1 MAAKL
6 RTREEIPAQY
16 KWNLSH
22 IYPDDAA
29 WEAALADVL
38 ASSKKF
44 AAWEGKVVE
53 NPRQAIREY
62 FDLNQQA
69 EPVFSYAFLR
79 GETDNGDPVAQ
90 GLRARAS
97 QMGVQLS
104 TAMSF
109 FEPELLSLDD
119 ALLAEIAADP
129 AMADYDAFLRNL
141 IRQKPHTLP
150 AEQEKLLAM
159 MGQVAQAPN
168 HIFGMLTDVDM
179 SFPPVQMPDG
189 TTAELTEGTYSQ
201 FIRSEDRE
209 VRKSAFDGI
218 MNTYGNFGS
227 TIAATYNGS
236 VQNDVFQARA
246 RHYATARDA
255 RMEPLEIP
263 TSVYDNLI
271 SEVHAAIPVL
281 NEYLALRKALMG
293 LDELHMYDLYTPMV
307 KDFHMEL
314 SYDKAF
320 DLVLEG
326 LKPMGEDYLAKL
338 REARVGGWID
348 VYPSKGKS
356 SGAFSSGNLR
366 DVHPYVLL
374 NHNDNLS
381 DTFTIAHELGHS
393 MHSFY
398 SNTNQPAP
406 KSDYSLFVAEV
417 ASTCNEATMMRHLLK
432 TFADDKKALAYLL
445 NHFLEQFRTTVFR
458 QTMFAEFELIAHTM
472 AEQGQPLTRESL
484 SKAYYELNQKYYGA
498 VCTVD
503 ENIANE
509 WMRIPHFYRS
519 YYVYVYATGLCAAV
533 SLSDKILSEG
543 ESAVRDYRKFL
554 SAGCAVP
561 PIDALKLAG
570 IDMSSPEPIRRALGV
585 FKDTLAQFKAV
596 IMA

>member
-1 MAAKL
+1 MAAK
-6 RTREEIPAQY
+6 RRKREEIPAQY
-16 KWNLSH
+16 KWDLSH

-44 AAWEGKVVE
+44 AAWEGKVAE

-218 MNTYGNFGS
+218 MNTYGSFGS
-227 TIAATYNGS
+227 TIAAT
-236 VQNDVFQARA
+236 
-246 RHYATARDA
+246 
-255 RMEPLEIP
+255 
-263 TSVYDNLI
+263 
-271 SEVHAAIPVL
+271 
-281 NEYLALRKALMG
+281 
-293 LDELHMYDLYTPMV
+293 
-307 KDFHMEL
+307 
-314 SYDKAF
+314 
-320 DLVLEG
+320 
-326 LKPMGEDYLAKL
+326 
-338 REARVGGWID
+338 
-348 VYPSKGKS
+348 
-356 SGAFSSGNLR
+356 
-366 DVHPYVLL
+366 
-374 NHNDNLS
+374 
-381 DTFTIAHELGHS
+381 
-393 MHSFY
+393 
-398 SNTNQPAP
+398 
-406 KSDYSLFVAEV
+406 
-417 ASTCNEATMMRHLLK
+417 
-432 TFADDKKALAYLL
+432 
-445 NHFLEQFRTTVFR
+445 
-458 QTMFAEFELIAHTM
+458 
-472 AEQGQPLTRESL
+472 
-484 SKAYYELNQKYYGA
+484 
-498 VCTVD
+498 
-503 ENIANE
+503 
-509 WMRIPHFYRS
+509 
-519 YYVYVYATGLCAAV
+519 
-533 SLSDKILSEG
+533 
-543 ESAVRDYRKFL
+543 
-554 SAGCAVP
+554 
-561 PIDALKLAG
+561 
-570 IDMSSPEPIRRALGV
+570 
-585 FKDTLAQFKAV
+585 
-596 IMA
+596 

>member
-6 RTREEIPAQY
+6 RKREEIPAQY
-16 KWNLSH
+16 KWDLSH

-38 ASSKKF
+38 ASGKKF
-44 AAWEGKVVE
+44 AAWEGKVAE

-201 FIRSEDRE
+201 FIRSDSRD

-218 MNTYGNFGS
+218 MNTYGSFGN

-314 SYDKAF
+314 RYDKAF
-320 DLVLEG
+320 ALVLEG
-326 LKPMGEDYLAKL
+326 LKPMGADYLAKL

-432 TFADDKKALAYLL
+432 TFADDKKTLAYLL
-445 NHFLEQFRTTVFR
+445 NHFLEQFRTTLYR
-458 QTMFAEFELIAHTM
+458 QTMFAEFEQKAHEM
-472 AEQGQPLTRESL
+472 AAAGESMTSQSL
-484 SKAYYELNQKYYGA
+484 CSIYKKLNEDYFGPDTVPDPEIQYEW
-498 VCTVD
+498 
-503 ENIANE
+503 E
-509 WMRIPHFYRS
+509 RIPHFYTPF
-519 YYVYVYATGLCAAV
+519 YVYQYATGFSAAIAI
-533 SLSDKILSEG
+533 SRKIFNGEPGILEG
-543 ESAVRDYRKFL
+543 YRKFL
-554 SAGCAVP
+554 SG
-561 PIDALKLAG
+561 G
-570 IDMSSPEPIRRALGV
+570 
-585 FKDTLAQFKAV
+585 
-596 IMA
+596 

>member
-1 MAAKL
+1 METPVFFPAERGLTMAAKL
-6 RTREEIPAQY
+6 RKREEIPAQY
-16 KWNLSH
+16 KWDLSH

-38 ASSKKF
+38 ASGKKF
-44 AAWEGKVVE
+44 AAWEGKVAE

-201 FIRSEDRE
+201 FIRSDSRD

-218 MNTYGNFGS
+218 MNTYGSFGS

-293 LDELHMYDLYTPMV
+293 LDELI
-307 KDFHMEL
+307 
-314 SYDKAF
+314 AF
-320 DLVLEG
+320 TVNQRSNRHEAIVGHGAGDARAGDHGDIREVREVRRLREG
-326 LKPMGEDYLAKL
+326 LELLGVVVALIDRLDHDAL
-338 REARVGGWID
+338 FSTDSRVEMI
-348 VYPSKGKS
+348 
-356 SGAFSSGNLR
+356 GNR
-366 DVHPYVLL
+366 F
-374 NHNDNLS
+374 N
-381 DTFTIAHELGHS
+381 
-393 MHSFY
+393 
-398 SNTNQPAP
+398 
-406 KSDYSLFVAEV
+406 
-417 ASTCNEATMMRHLLK
+417 R
-432 TFADDKKALAYLL
+432 
-445 NHFLEQFRTTVFR
+445 
-458 QTMFAEFELIAHTM
+458 
-472 AEQGQPLTRESL
+472 
-484 SKAYYELNQKYYGA
+484 
-498 VCTVD
+498 
-503 ENIANE
+503 
-509 WMRIPHFYRS
+509 
-519 YYVYVYATGLCAAV
+519 
-533 SLSDKILSEG
+533 
-543 ESAVRDYRKFL
+543 SAVDTGQRMPEFHRAHILIFRHSRNDHSRQDECKRHHERNDAFHGVILLLYRQGFL
-554 SAGCAVP
+554 P
-561 PIDALKLAG
+561 W
-570 IDMSSPEPIRRALGV
+570 
-585 FKDTLAQFKAV
+585 DTG
-596 IMA
+596 

>member
-6 RTREEIPAQY
+6 RKREEIPAQY
-16 KWNLSH
+16 KWDLSH

-38 ASSKKF
+38 ASGKKF
-44 AAWEGKVVE
+44 AAWEGKVAE

-179 SFPPVQMPDG
+179 TFPPVQMPDG

-201 FIRSEDRE
+201 FIRSEDRD

-218 MNTYGNFGS
+218 MNTYGSFGS

-338 REARVGGWID
+338 REARIGGWID

-445 NHFLEQFRTTVFR
+445 NHFLEQFKGTLYR
-458 QTMFAEFELIAHTM
+458 QTMFAQFELRMGELSAQGETLTADLLSREYRALNEAYFGPDMVSDDQIA
-472 AEQGQPLTRESL
+472 L
-484 SKAYYELNQKYYGA
+484 
-498 VCTVD
+498 
-503 ENIANE
+503 E
-509 WMRIPHFYRS
+509 WARIPHFFYN
-519 YYVYVYATGLCAAV
+519 YYVFQYATGFSAAV
-533 SLSDKILSEG
+533 AIANRILKEG
-543 ESAVRDYRKFL
+543 APAVADYKKFL
-554 SAGCAVP
+554 SGGCSTDPISLLKIAGV
-561 PIDALKLAG
+561 
-570 IDMSSPEPIRRALGV
+570 DMSSPEPVNSALALFGELV
-585 FKDTLAQFKAV
+585 DEMEQLV
-596 IMA
+596 

>member
-6 RTREEIPAQY
+6 RKREEIPAQY
-16 KWNLSH
+16 KWDLSH

-38 ASSKKF
+38 ASGKKF
-44 AAWEGKVVE
+44 AAWEGKVAE

-218 MNTYGNFGS
+218 MNTYGSFGS

-374 NHNDNLS
+374 NH
-381 DTFTIAHELGHS
+381 
-393 MHSFY
+393 
-398 SNTNQPAP
+398 
-406 KSDYSLFVAEV
+406 
-417 ASTCNEATMMRHLLK
+417 
-432 TFADDKKALAYLL
+432 
-445 NHFLEQFRTTVFR
+445 FLEQFRTTVFR

-554 SAGCAVP
+554 SAGCSVP

>member
-6 RTREEIPAQY
+6 RKREEIPAQY
-16 KWNLSH
+16 KWDLSH

-44 AAWEGKVVE
+44 AAWEGKVAE

-218 MNTYGNFGS
+218 MNTYGSFGS

-356 SGAFSSGNLR
+356 SAEPQRQFVGHVHHRARAGAL
-366 DVHPYVLL
+366 HALL
-374 NHNDNLS
+374 LLQH
-381 DTFTIAHELGHS
+381 
-393 MHSFY
+393 
-398 SNTNQPAP
+398 QPARAQERLQP
-406 KSDYSLFVAEV
+406 VRGGSCVHLQRGDDDAPPAQDVRGRQEGAGVPAE
-417 ASTCNEATMMRHLLK
+417 
-432 TFADDKKALAYLL
+432 
-445 NHFLEQFRTTVFR
+445 
-458 QTMFAEFELIAHTM
+458 
-472 AEQGQPLTRESL
+472 PLS
-484 SKAYYELNQKYYGA
+484 GA
-498 VCTVD
+498 V
-503 ENIANE
+503 
-509 WMRIPHFYRS
+509 PHDR
-519 YYVYVYATGLCAAV
+519 VP
-533 SLSDKILSEG
+533 SDD
-543 ESAVRDYRKFL
+543 VR
-554 SAGCAVP
+554 
-561 PIDALKLAG
+561 
-570 IDMSSPEPIRRALGV
+570 GV
-585 FKDTLAQFKAV
+585 
-596 IMA
+596 